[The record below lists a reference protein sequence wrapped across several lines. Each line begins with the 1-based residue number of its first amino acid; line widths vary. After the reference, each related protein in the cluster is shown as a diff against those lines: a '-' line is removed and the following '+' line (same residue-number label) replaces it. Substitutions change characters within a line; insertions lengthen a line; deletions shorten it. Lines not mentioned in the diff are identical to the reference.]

1 MREPE
6 DESRGHP
13 VPDGVA
19 APDRTDTATP
29 PGADRP
35 LVVQEG
41 RIIAYRLL
49 DVADEID
56 LTAAQRIAPPPGTR
70 RGALSNEGARSLVIA
85 SPPLEVALDPSSVAV
100 KLAHGTTHA
109 SVSARVFAYG
119 AVSIAFELPIA
130 DGSDLAALVPM
141 CDEIYES
148 PEFDRIAR
156 ELAEPLLDRLASAI
170 DGRHHWEGIETYT
183 IVYVRRFRGDPT
195 ATQVLAAPT
204 LASLVIG
211 EPPTRRLSAR
221 QRRDVLEH
229 SHSYFDDDLVVVDWD
244 SAFVLEPSGSRD
256 ILDILELAS
265 SQLLELRYYDDLF
278 DAELAR
284 VHHQLERVHRRRFFE
299 VLNNPWIELGR
310 GVVRRLVELTEF
322 AERVDNALKVVGD
335 FYLARVYESAVRRFR
350 IRSWQASIDAKQALL
365 AQAYGLIRGEVEAR
379 RSTVLELVVIILIVV
394 EVLLALTR
402 H

>member
-1 MREPE
+1 
-6 DESRGHP
+6 
-13 VPDGVA
+13 
-19 APDRTDTATP
+19 
-29 PGADRP
+29 
-35 LVVQEG
+35 
-41 RIIAYRLL
+41 
-49 DVADEID
+49 
-56 LTAAQRIAPPPGTR
+56 
-70 RGALSNEGARSLVIA
+70 
-85 SPPLEVALDPSSVAV
+85 VAV
-100 KLAHGTTHA
+100 KLTHGTTQA

-130 DGSDLAALVPM
+130 DGSDLAGLVPM

-156 ELAEPLLDRLASAI
+156 ELVEPLLDRLASAI
-170 DGRHHWEGIETYT
+170 DGRHRWEGIETYT

-195 ATQVLAAPT
+195 ATQVLASPA

-221 QRRDVLEH
+221 QRLDVLEH
-229 SHSYFDDDLVVVDWD
+229 SHSYFEDDLVVVDWD

-284 VHHQLERVHRRRFFE
+284 VHHQLERVQRRRFFD
-299 VLNNPWIELGR
+299 VLNNPWVELGR

-365 AQAYGLIRGEVEAR
+365 AQAYGLVRGEVEAR

>member
-1 MREPE
+1 MREHE
-6 DESRGHP
+6 EGQGHP
-13 VPDGVA
+13 VPDLSPAQERVDATA
-19 APDRTDTATP
+19 APT
-29 PGADRP
+29 ADRP
-35 LVVQEG
+35 LVVQDG
-41 RIIAYRLL
+41 RILAYRLL

-56 LTAAQRIAPPPGTR
+56 LVAAQRLAPAPGTR

-85 SPPLEVALDPSSVAV
+85 APPLELALEPPVTV
-100 KLAHGTTHA
+100 VRLAHGTMTA

-119 AVSIAFELPIA
+119 AVSIAFEFPIR
-130 DGSDLAALVPM
+130 DGSDIASLAPM

-148 PEFDRIAR
+148 PELDRIAR
-156 ELAEPLLDRLASAI
+156 ELVQPLLDRLAPAI
-170 DGRHHWEGIETYT
+170 GGRHHWEGIETYT
-183 IVYVRRFRGDPT
+183 IVYVQRFRGDPT
-195 ATQVLAAPT
+195 ATQVLASPS

-211 EPPTRRLSAR
+211 EPPSRRLSAR

-229 SHSYFDDDLVVVDWD
+229 SHSYFEDDLVVVDWD

-256 ILDILELAS
+256 IPDILELAS

-284 VHHQLERVHRRRFFE
+284 VYRELEQVHRRRFFQA
-299 VLNNPWIELGR
+299 LSNPWLELGR

-350 IRSWQASIDAKQALL
+350 IRAWQASIDAKQALL
-365 AQAYGLIRGEVEAR
+365 AQAYGLVRGEVDAR
-379 RSTVLELVVIILIVV
+379 RSVVLELVVIVLIVV
-394 EVLLALTR
+394 EVVLALTR
-402 H
+402 S

>member
-6 DESRGHP
+6 DERHGHP
-13 VPDGVA
+13 VPDG
-19 APDRTDTATP
+19 AP
-29 PGADRP
+29 ADRADLAP
-35 LVVQEG
+35 APPVPERQLVVQEG
-41 RIIAYRLL
+41 RILAYRLL

-56 LTAAQRIAPPPGTR
+56 LTAAQRLAPITAVR

-85 SPPLEVALDPSSVAV
+85 SPPLEVALEPASVGV
-100 KLAHGTTHA
+100 DLARGTIQA
-109 SVSARVFAYG
+109 AVSARVFAYG
-119 AVSIAFELPIA
+119 AVSIAFDFPIA
-130 DGSDLAALVPM
+130 DGSDLATLAPI

-148 PEFDRIAR
+148 PALDRIAR
-156 ELAEPLLDRLASAI
+156 ELVEPLLDRLAPAVG
-170 DGRHHWEGIETYT
+170 GRHRWEGIETYT
-183 IVYVRRFRGDPT
+183 IVYVQRFRGDPT
-195 ATQVLAAPT
+195 AAQVLASPS

-211 EPPTRRLSAR
+211 EPPSRRLSAR

-229 SHSYFDDDLVVVDWD
+229 SHSYFEDDLVVVDWD

-256 ILDILELAS
+256 IPDILELAS

-284 VHHQLERVHRRRFFE
+284 VHRQLEQVHRRNFFE
-299 VLNNPWIELGR
+299 VVSNPWIELGR

-322 AERVDNALKVVGD
+322 AERVDNALKVIGD

-350 IRSWQASIDAKQALL
+350 IRAWQASIDAKQALL
-365 AQAYGLIRGEVEAR
+365 AQAYGLVRGEVEAR

-394 EVLLALTR
+394 EVVLALTR